1 MIEEDL
7 FFPGK
12 PAEEKEEELEEG
24 RSTRR
29 HSISSDHVSSNLN
42 LNDDA
47 ATSTTSHASVPE
59 TPHAF
64 VPNNFAK
71 VTASRASSPARKR
84 SMSEARKDHHSALN
98 VPPPPL
104 PNQNTS
110 PKSSSTKLH
119 KERRNSI
126 PVMFPAYLP
135 NYSKTAPPPPK
146 PPRSAARQPVN
157 PKTGEEMSDEQLKDF
172 EAALN
177 TADPSIFGSSMP
189 LLGAMVV
196 TGDVFIEASRHQHS
210 HSHVSASH
218 TPHQRGRAASVHTNG
233 SGKSPSVD
241 GHGHHPPVPMVPKKA
256 RPSPLLLESA
266 RPINPRDHTL
276 LEAIWN
282 GMLASRFVNSSPL
295 SVLHSLLEYHF
306 RDVRTHP
313 PLQYSFPPTPPKL
326 RPKVTE
332 DEHECEEEDHPNHT
346 PELNGN
352 GGHVHAMIQP
362 TRTMSTM
369 SGRSRKSLSL
379 APPHTDEHGEVRED
393 HRWVSIQELLSQH
406 SPYVALDKSR
416 VIGLPPTHLPGNTH
430 AGTKRRTGPP
440 SLSSKKP
447 KDIPLVTAT
456 TNLLPN
462 RTLNIDL
469 RSLNIHLLLRVREV
483 LACSES
489 MWEWLEEYQ
498 AILKSAEMLRERN
511 GSGAVSGS
519 RSAAGTA
526 ASRIRSGSLEA
537 ALAAATSHGSA
548 SYLAGSGESQTS
560 LDMTKTALMEMTRED
575 FDQLLIHFEL

>member
-12 PAEEKEEELEEG
+12 PAEEKDEELEEG

-29 HSISSDHVSSNLN
+29 HSISSDHISSTIS

-47 ATSTTSHASVPE
+47 AASIVSHISVPE

-64 VPNNFAK
+64 VSSNFTK
-71 VTASRASSPARKR
+71 LTTSRASSPARKR
-84 SMSEARKDHHSALN
+84 SMSDGRKDHHAVLS

-110 PKSSSTKLH
+110 PQSAPAKPR

-135 NYSKTAPPPPK
+135 NYSNTAQPPPK
-146 PPRSAARQPVN
+146 PPRSAARQPIN

-177 TADPSIFGSSMP
+177 TADPSVFGSSMP

-210 HSHVSASH
+210 HSHVSTSS
-218 TPHQRGRAASVHTNG
+218 TPHQRGRAASVRTNG

-241 GHGHHPPVPMVPKKA
+241 GHGNHPPVPMVPKKA

-282 GMLASRFVNSSPL
+282 GMLASRFVNSAPL

-332 DEHECEEEDHPNHT
+332 DEHEGEEEDHFNHT
-346 PELNGN
+346 PEPNGD
-352 GGHVHAMIQP
+352 GGHVHGMVQP
-362 TRTMSTM
+362 TRTMST
-369 SGRSRKSLSL
+369 KSLSL
-379 APPHTDEHGEVRED
+379 APPHTDEHGEVKED
-393 HRWVSIQELLSQH
+393 HRWVSIKELLSQH

-416 VIGLPPTHLPGNTH
+416 IIGLPPTHLAGHTH
-430 AGTKRRTGPP
+430 AGLKRRAGPP
-440 SLSSKKP
+440 SLPVKKP
-447 KDIPLVTAT
+447 KDLPLLSAT
-456 TNLLPN
+456 SSVLPN
-462 RTLNIDL
+462 GVLNIDL
-469 RSLNIHLLLRVREV
+469 RSLNVHLLLRAREV
-483 LACSES
+483 LACSET

-511 GSGAVSGS
+511 GSGVSAA
-519 RSAAGTA
+519 RSAPTTA

-537 ALAAATSHGSA
+537 ALAAATAHGSA
-548 SYLAGSGESQTS
+548 SFVAHPGESETS
-560 LDMTKTALMEMTRED
+560 LDMTKNTLMEMTRED